1 MLLVEDDYDESRQVA
16 TSDSSQL
23 MAKVWLSPMD
33 DKRANHRD
41 QQTEVVKATK
51 ES

>member
-1 MLLVEDDYDESRQVA
+1 MVEDDYDESMRVA
-16 TSDSSQL
+16 ASDSSQL

-41 QQTEVVKATK
+41 RQMEVVKATK